1 MTIDFTDEEFAALLE
16 MAYLGEWMTNAHLS
30 SEDDRNV
37 EYEAVLSKLLGQARE
52 IGLDEL
58 VVVEDDRFAPS
69 PAFEES
75 EAVRSVIEDYDDDT
89 FWQEIVDRLA
99 TRDVLQRFG
108 ERRLEAMTPD
118 ERLAILDEAAERYA
132 KEMEEY
138 GLDRLIVAEEPVT

>member
-58 VVVEDDRFAPS
+58 VVVEDDRFVPS
-69 PAFEES
+69 TAFEES

-108 ERRLEAMTPD
+108 ERRLEGMTPD

>member
-58 VVVEDDRFAPS
+58 VEVEGDRFVPS
-69 PAFEES
+69 TAFEES

-108 ERRLEAMTPD
+108 ERRLEGMTPD